1 MIAEYAPCRTPPR
14 PPTVSGAPWRP
25 DSIPSPAASTPISAT
40 SSSPTNGTKMPI
52 AFEPP
57 PTHAMTREGSR
68 PSRSSACARDSS
80 PITRC
85 RSRTSAGNG
94 AGPTAE
100 PIT

>member
-1 MIAEYAPCRTPPR
+1 
-14 PPTVSGAPWRP
+14 
-25 DSIPSPAASTPISAT
+25 
-40 SSSPTNGTKMPI
+40 MPI

-57 PTHAMTREGSR
+57 PTQAITREGRR
-68 PSRSSACARDSS
+68 PIASSACARASS
-80 PITRC
+80 PITRW

>member
-1 MIAEYAPCRTPPR
+1 
-14 PPTVSGAPWRP
+14 
-25 DSIPSPAASTPISAT
+25 
-40 SSSPTNGTKMPI
+40 MPI

-57 PTHAMTREGSR
+57 PTQAITREGSR
-68 PSRSSACARDSS
+68 PIASSACARASS